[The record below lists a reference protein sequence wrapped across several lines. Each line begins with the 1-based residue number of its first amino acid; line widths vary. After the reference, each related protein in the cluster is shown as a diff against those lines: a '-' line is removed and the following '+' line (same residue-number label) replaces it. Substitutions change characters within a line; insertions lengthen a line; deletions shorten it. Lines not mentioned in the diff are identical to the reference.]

1 MAHDKTL
8 PLPLE
13 PNPPRAAFRLR
24 IKALGISISQFAK
37 LWGIEVQT
45 IYGWT
50 IRSGDK
56 YPPPYAWR
64 MLRLTELDPS
74 ILRTLALM
82 PVGRKEHQ

>member
-1 MAHDKTL
+1 MASDKTL
-8 PLPLE
+8 PLLLE
-13 PNPPRAAFRLR
+13 PDPPRADFRLR
-24 IKALGISISQFAK
+24 IKAVGISIKHFAQ
-37 LWGIEVQT
+37 LWGIGVQT

-50 IRSGDK
+50 ISRGDK

-82 PVGRKEHQ
+82 PLIGKERM

>member
-1 MAHDKTL
+1 MARDKTL

-13 PNPPRAAFRLR
+13 PDPPRAAFRQR
-24 IKALGISISQFAK
+24 IVALGISIKHFAQ
-37 LWGIEVQT
+37 LWGLGVQT

-50 IRSGDK
+50 NSSGDK

-74 ILRTLALM
+74 ILRPLALM
-82 PVGRKEHQ
+82 SLIGKERT